1 MSHLGVVF
9 LRING
14 EQHCLWWAVDQHG
27 VVLDILVQGR
37 RNATA
42 ARHFFKRLLR
52 SLQYKPRRI
61 VTDGLRSY
69 GVAHRDVLPEAS
81 CLATI
86 SHALRRLA
94 RAVAQKDSLRAAEQ
108 DRPSVAA
115 RRRLWRSW
123 QPFMDP
129 ERFVFVD
136 ETGAATN
143 MIRRYGWALRLGA
156 MVGHRAASV

>member
-14 EQHCLWWAVDQHG
+14 EQHCLWWAVDRHG

-37 RNATA
+37 CNATA

-61 VTDGLRSY
+61 VTDGLHSY
-69 GVAHRDVLPEAS
+69 GVAHRDVMPEAG

-86 SHALRRLA
+86 SHALR
-94 RAVAQKDSLRAAEQ
+94 
-108 DRPSVAA
+108 
-115 RRRLWRSW
+115 
-123 QPFMDP
+123 
-129 ERFVFVD
+129 
-136 ETGAATN
+136 T
-143 MIRRYGWALRLGA
+143 LGLSHKKTA
-156 MVGHRAASV
+156 